1 MEATWFV
8 VADRSQAQ
16 LFEVEGTKLKPKLR
30 PLETI
35 EHPEG
40 RRAEARRCGASSSS
54 GMRDLLVETN
64 GTQEEQDRKFVRQ
77 LLERL
82 TQAQHQKQFGRL
94 VIAAP
99 ADFVGKPARARGPQ
113 RPVARRRP
121 RDHRRLHQRHHP
133 RAAGAGPP
141 KGVAALTRPS
151 PARGPS
157 ARLHL
162 RVAGRV
168 NPF

>member
-16 LFEVEGTKLKPKLR
+16 LFEVEGTKLRPKLK

-40 RRAEARRCGASSSS
+40 RRAEARRTGASSSS

-64 GTQEEQDRKFVRQ
+64 SMQEEQDRKFVRQ
-77 LLERL
+77 LIDRL
-82 TQAQHQKQFGRL
+82 SQAQHQKQFDRL

-99 ADFVGKPARARGPQ
+99 ADFVGRVRELAARSLAKIVVREIIGDYTNDTLHALQERAR
-113 RPVARRRP
+113 RKEW
-121 RDHRRLHQRHHP
+121 LH
-133 RAAGAGPP
+133 
-141 KGVAALTRPS
+141 
-151 PARGPS
+151 
-157 ARLHL
+157 
-162 RVAGRV
+162 
-168 NPF
+168 

>member
-40 RRAEARRCGASSSS
+40 RRAEARRNGASSSS

-64 GTQEEQDRKFVRQ
+64 GIQEEQDRKFVRQ

-82 TQAQHQKQFGRL
+82 TQAQHQKQFDRL

-99 ADFVGKPARARGPQ
+99 ADFVGKLRELAARSGLSRSVVREIIGDYTNDTVHALQERAR
-113 RPVARRRP
+113 RKEW
-121 RDHRRLHQRHHP
+121 LH
-133 RAAGAGPP
+133 
-141 KGVAALTRPS
+141 
-151 PARGPS
+151 
-157 ARLHL
+157 
-162 RVAGRV
+162 
-168 NPF
+168 

>member
-16 LFEVEGTKLKPKLR
+16 LFEVEGTKLKPKLK

-40 RRAEARRCGASSSS
+40 RRSEARRNGASSSS

-64 GTQEEQDRKFVRQ
+64 SMQEEQDRKFIRQ
-77 LLERL
+77 LIDRL
-82 TQAQHQKQFGRL
+82 TQAQHQKQFDRL

-99 ADFVGKPARARGPQ
+99 AAFVGRVRELASSSLAKIIVREIKGDYTNDTIHALQERARQ
-113 RPVARRRP
+113 KEW
-121 RDHRRLHQRHHP
+121 LH
-133 RAAGAGPP
+133 
-141 KGVAALTRPS
+141 
-151 PARGPS
+151 
-157 ARLHL
+157 
-162 RVAGRV
+162 
-168 NPF
+168 

>member
-16 LFEVEGTKLKPKLR
+16 LFEVEGTKLKPTLK

-40 RRAEARRCGASSSS
+40 RRAEARRTGASSSS

-64 GTQEEQDRKFVRQ
+64 GIQEEQDRKFVRQ
-77 LLERL
+77 LLDRL
-82 TQAQHQKQFGRL
+82 TQAQHQKQFDRL

-99 ADFVGKPARARGPQ
+99 ADFVGKLRELAARSGLSRTVVREIIGDYTNDTIHALQERAR
-113 RPVARRRP
+113 RKEW
-121 RDHRRLHQRHHP
+121 LH
-133 RAAGAGPP
+133 
-141 KGVAALTRPS
+141 
-151 PARGPS
+151 
-157 ARLHL
+157 
-162 RVAGRV
+162 
-168 NPF
+168 

>member
-16 LFEVEGTKLKPKLR
+16 LFEVEGTKLKPTLK

-40 RRAEARRCGASSSS
+40 RRAEARRTGASSSS

-64 GTQEEQDRKFVRQ
+64 GIHEEQDRKFVRQ

-82 TQAQHQKQFGRL
+82 VHAQHQKQFDRL

-99 ADFVGKPARARGPQ
+99 ADFVGKLRELAARSGLSRAVVREIIGDYTNDTLHALQERAR
-113 RPVARRRP
+113 RKEW
-121 RDHRRLHQRHHP
+121 LH
-133 RAAGAGPP
+133 
-141 KGVAALTRPS
+141 
-151 PARGPS
+151 
-157 ARLHL
+157 
-162 RVAGRV
+162 
-168 NPF
+168 